1 MIENSGINEKYM
13 LNDIS
18 SMMVARLTQYLSI
31 LQEVKK
37 HNENI
42 NSVEL
47 ATKMKST
54 SAQVRKD
61 LSTFGAFGVRGKGYN
76 VNKLIQIIEH
86 LLGVDT
92 QNNVILIGHGKMG
105 SMISNNIEVLGKGFK
120 IVGVFD
126 KDVQKVDKVIPG
138 LGIKVKNANSVENFL
153 NKNRVDEVILAV
165 TREAVQDMANK
176 LIKFGIKAIL
186 NLTAYNLDVPKNIV
200 VINVDISAKLQ
211 ELNFWKNHISI
222 WGDKEDND

>member
-1 MIENSGINEKYM
+1 MIENSGINEQYM

-37 HNENI
+37 TSENI

-61 LSTFGAFGVRGKGYN
+61 LSTFGEFGVRGKGYN

-105 SMISNNIEVLGKGFK
+105 SMISNNMAVLGKGFK
-120 IVGVFD
+120 IIGVFD
-126 KDVQKVDKVIPG
+126 KDLSKIGESIETLG
-138 LGIKVKNANSVENFL
+138 LQVNDADEVEKFLKN
-153 NKNRVDEVILAV
+153 NRVDEVILAV
-165 TREAVQDMANK
+165 TRETAQEMADK
-176 LIKFGIKAIL
+176 LIKYGIKAIL
-186 NLTAYNLDVPKNIV
+186 NLTAYKLDVPGNIV

-222 WGDKEDND
+222 WNDEVSND